1 LVTRRRRRP
10 VAGTLD
16 KPLGDRKACVEWTL
30 SCDDRHKYERLFEY
44 HGAVSDTP
52 LAHAHR
58 LAVEA
63 LEELDAAAS
72 RTAGETELLSVLTLA
87 EGLSRQLD
95 RVMVGALAD
104 LGRRGTFAERGY
116 RSAVTALEHLVGW
129 ERFDARRRL
138 LAAEHVHPR
147 AALDG
152 TPLPPRLP
160 HTAEALAAG
169 AASLRHVE
177 VIAKVLGTDAAAR
190 LSPGDWAAAEKQLA
204 AWIPDC
210 PPGELQIRGSQLVEA
225 LDADGPEPDQRPQ
238 RSTNEL
244 FLTRNPNG
252 VGGKLNGR
260 FDDAA
265 MFDAIATL
273 VDTCA
278 APRTADDAR
287 SAGQRQ
293 AEALADACAF
303 VLDHGASGQVPKS
316 GGRRPHLNVL
326 VRLEDLENRARA
338 ACLDFGGTLSPESL
352 RMLCCDAAVVPIVLA
367 GTGQPLDVG
376 RATRTIPDGL
386 RRAITARDRGCV
398 HCGRPASWCEVHH
411 IKPWQDGGETSLR
424 NCLML
429 CKACHRL
436 IHHAGWDVTL
446 VDGWPEF
453 HPPGWI
459 DPQRRSRR
467 RPRPVDTG

>member
-1 LVTRRRRRP
+1 
-10 VAGTLD
+10 
-16 KPLGDRKACVEWTL
+16 
-30 SCDDRHKYERLFEY
+30 
-44 HGAVSDTP
+44 VSDTQ

-63 LEELDAAAS
+63 LDALGDATG
-72 RTAGETELLSVLTLA
+72 RTASEAELLSVLTLA
-87 EGLSRQLD
+87 EGLARKLD
-95 RVMVGALAD
+95 RVLVGALAD
-104 LGRRGTFAERGY
+104 LTRRGTFAERGY
-116 RSAVTALEHLVGW
+116 RSAGTALEHLVGW

-152 TPLPPRLP
+152 TALPPRLP

-177 VIAKVLGTDAAAR
+177 VVAKVLGTEAAAR
-190 LSPGDWAAAEKQLA
+190 LSPGEWAGAEKQLA
-204 AWIPDC
+204 AWIPEC
-210 PPGELQIRGSQLVEA
+210 PPNELQIRGTQLVEV
-225 LDADGPEPDQRPQ
+225 LDADGAEPDDRPQ
-238 RSTNEL
+238 PSTNEL

-252 VGGKLNGR
+252 VGGKLKGR

-278 APRTADDAR
+278 APRTADDDR

-303 VLDHGASGQVPKS
+303 VLDHGSSAQVPES

-352 RMLCCDAAVVPIVLA
+352 RMLCCDAAVVPIVLDGA
-367 GTGQPLDVG
+367 GQPLDVG
-376 RATRTIPDGL
+376 RSARTVPDGL
-386 RRAITARDRGCV
+386 RRAIAARDRGCA
-398 HCGRPASWCEVHH
+398 HCGRPPSWCEVHH
-411 IKPWQDGGETSLR
+411 IRAWQDGGETSLG

-436 IHHAGWDVTL
+436 IHHAGWDVKL
-446 VDGWPEF
+446 VDGRPEF
-453 HPPGWI
+453 YPPGWI
-459 DPQRRSRR
+459 DPQRRPRR
-467 RPRPVDTG
+467 RPRPVHTG